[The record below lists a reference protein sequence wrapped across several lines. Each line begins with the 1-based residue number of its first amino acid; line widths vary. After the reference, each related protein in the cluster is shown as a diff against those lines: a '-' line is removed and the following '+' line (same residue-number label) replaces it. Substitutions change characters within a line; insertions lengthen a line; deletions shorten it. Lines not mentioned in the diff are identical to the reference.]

1 MGWAMKLSMPRFD
14 QAPVLVVGDVM
25 LDRYW
30 HGGTS
35 RISPEAPV
43 PVVRVDQIEDRPGGA
58 ANVAL
63 NIAALGA
70 PASLVGVTGED
81 EAAESLSASLSAAG
95 VNTRFQRISHQ
106 PTIVKLRVMSRHQQ
120 LLRIDF
126 EEPFATD
133 GVQMSHDVESLL
145 AGVKVLVL
153 SDYGKGALQNH
164 QALIQSAVQRGIPVL
179 ADPKG
184 KDFTR
189 YRGASL
195 ITPNLSEFEAIVGRC
210 ADEADLVAKGASLM
224 AELELGALLVTRGE
238 HGMTLLRPEHPALHL
253 PARAREV
260 FDVTGAGDTVIST
273 LAAAIA
279 AGEALPQAV
288 ALANLAAGIVVGKL
302 GTAAISAPELRRA
315 ISREQGSERGVLT
328 LDQLLLAI
336 EDARAHHEK
345 IVFTNGCFDIL
356 HAGHVTYLEQARM
369 QGDRLIV
376 AINDDASVACLK
388 GPGRP
393 INSVDR
399 RMAVLAGLGAVD
411 WVVSFSEDTPENLL
425 RQVKPDV
432 LVKGGDYGV
441 DQVVGAD
448 IVREYGGTVQVLGL
462 VENSS
467 TTAIVEKIRNR

>member
-1 MGWAMKLSMPRFD
+1 MKLTMPRYD
-14 QAPVLVVGDVM
+14 QAAVLVVGDVM

-43 PVVRVDQIEDRPGGA
+43 PVVRVEQIEDRPGGA

-63 NIAALGA
+63 NIAALGSRA
-70 PASLVGVTGED
+70 LLVGVTGVD
-81 EAAESLSASLSAAG
+81 EAADSLSDSLRG
-95 VNTRFQRISHQ
+95 VGVETHFQRLDEQ

-120 LLRIDF
+120 LLRMDF
-126 EEPFATD
+126 EEPFDTD
-133 GVQMSHDVESLL
+133 TAALAREVEQLL

-164 QALIQSAVQRGIPVL
+164 QALIQLARARGIAVL

-184 KDFTR
+184 KDFSI

-195 ITPNLSEFEAIVGRC
+195 ITPNLHEFETIVGGC
-210 ADEADLVAKGASLM
+210 VDEAELVSKGARLM
-224 AELELGALLVTRGE
+224 RELELGALLVTRGE
-238 HGMTLLRPEHPALHL
+238 HGMTLLRPEHAPLHL

-273 LAAAIA
+273 LAASIA
-279 AGEALPQAV
+279 ASEELPNAV

-315 ISREQGSERGVLT
+315 VQREEGSERGVLS
-328 LDQLLLAI
+328 LDQLLIAI
-336 EDARAHHEK
+336 EDARAHGER

-356 HAGHVTYLEQARM
+356 HAGHVTYLEQARA

-376 AINDDASVACLK
+376 AINDDASVSRLK

-393 INSVDR
+393 INAVDR

-411 WVVSFSEDTPENLL
+411 WVVSFSEDTPERLL
-425 RQVKPDV
+425 KQVQPDV

-448 IVREYGGTVQVLGL
+448 IVQAYGGEVRVLGL

-467 TTAIVEKIRNR
+467 TTAIVEKIRNK

>member
-1 MGWAMKLSMPRFD
+1 MKLSMPRFD

-43 PVVRVDQIEDRPGGA
+43 PVVKVEQIEDRPGGA

-70 PASLVGVTGED
+70 PAMLVGITGLD
-81 EAAESLSASLSAAG
+81 EAADSLTDSLNAAG
-95 VNTRFQRISHQ
+95 VDVHFQRLAEQ

-120 LLRIDF
+120 LLRMDF
-126 EEPFATD
+126 EETFDTNAEALAAE
-133 GVQMSHDVESLL
+133 VERLL
-145 AGVKVLVL
+145 PQAKVLVL
-153 SDYGKGALQNH
+153 SDYGKGALRNH
-164 QALIQSAVQRGIPVL
+164 QALIQAARRRGVPVL

-184 KDFTR
+184 KDFSI

-195 ITPNLSEFEAIVGRC
+195 ITPNLSEFESIVGRC
-210 ADEADLVAKGASLM
+210 ADEADLVAKGAGLM
-224 AELELGALLVTRGE
+224 QELELGSLLVTRGE
-238 HGMTLLRPEHPALHL
+238 HGMTLLRPGHSPLHL

-273 LAAAIA
+273 LAAALA
-279 AGEALPQAV
+279 AGEELPQAV

-315 ISREQGSERGVLT
+315 VQREQGSERGVLS

-336 EDARAHHEK
+336 EDARAHGEK

-356 HAGHVTYLEQARM
+356 HAGHVTYLEQARA
-369 QGDRLIV
+369 QGDRLV
-376 AINDDASVACLK
+376 LAVNDDASVSRLK

-393 INSVDR
+393 INSVER

-411 WVVSFSEDTPENLL
+411 WVVSFHEDTPERLL
-425 RQVKPDV
+425 GQVKPDV
-432 LVKGGDYGV
+432 LVKGGDYGI

-448 IVREYGGTVQVLGL
+448 IVRAYGGEVRVLGL

-467 TTAIVEKIRNR
+467 TTAIVEKIRSK

>member
-1 MGWAMKLSMPRFD
+1 MKLSMPRFD

-43 PVVRVDQIEDRPGGA
+43 PVVKVEQIEDRPGGA

-70 PASLVGVTGED
+70 PALLVGVTGDD
-81 EAAESLSASLSAAG
+81 EAAASLSDRLQAVG
-95 VNTRFQRISHQ
+95 VKTHFQRIVGQ

-120 LLRIDF
+120 LLRMDF
-126 EEPFATD
+126 EQPFNTD
-133 GVQMSHDVESLL
+133 AAALAVEVEALL

-153 SDYGKGALQNH
+153 SDYGKGALKNH
-164 QALIQSAVQRGIPVL
+164 QVLIQAALAKGIAVL

-184 KDFTR
+184 KDFSI
-189 YRGASL
+189 YRGVSL
-195 ITPNLSEFEAIVGRC
+195 ITPNLNEFETIVGHC
-210 ADEADLVAKGASLM
+210 VDEAELVAKGARM
-224 AELELGALLVTRGE
+224 MRELELGALLITRGE
-238 HGMTLLRPEHPALHL
+238 HGMTLLRPDHAALHL

-273 LAAAIA
+273 LAASLA
-279 AGEALPQAV
+279 AGEELPQAV

-315 ISREQGSERGVLT
+315 IQREAGSERGVLSP
-328 LDQLLLAI
+328 DQLLLAI
-336 EDARAHHEK
+336 EDARAHGEK

-356 HAGHVTYLEQARM
+356 HAGHVAYLEQARA
-369 QGDRLIV
+369 QGDRLV
-376 AINDDASVACLK
+376 LAVNDDASVTRLK

-425 RQVKPDV
+425 REVKPDV
-432 LVKGGDYGV
+432 LVKGGDYGI

-448 IVREYGGTVQVLGL
+448 IVSAYGGEVRVLGL
-462 VENSS
+462 VANSS
-467 TTAIVEKIRNR
+467 TTAIVEKIRNN

>member
-1 MGWAMKLSMPRFD
+1 MKLSMPRFD
-14 QAPVLVVGDVM
+14 QAAVLVVGDVM

-70 PASLVGVTGED
+70 PARLIGVTGED
-81 EAAESLSASLSAAG
+81 EAAESLTNSLQGAG
-95 VNTRFQRISHQ
+95 VQAHFQRIASQ

-120 LLRIDF
+120 LLRMDF
-126 EEPFATD
+126 EELFKTD
-133 GVQMSHDVESLL
+133 TVALTASVDSQLDGI
-145 AGVKVLVL
+145 KVLVL
-153 SDYGKGALQNH
+153 SDYGKGALKNH
-164 QALIQSAVQRGIPVL
+164 QELIQAARARNIPVL

-184 KDFTR
+184 KDFAI

-195 ITPNLSEFEAIVGRC
+195 ITPNLSEFETIVGRC
-210 ADEADLVAKGASLM
+210 SDEAELVAKGAELM
-224 AELELGALLVTRGE
+224 QQLELGALLVTRGE
-238 HGMTLLRPEHPALHL
+238 HGMTLLRPGHPALHL

-273 LAAAIA
+273 LAASIA
-279 AGEALPQAV
+279 AGEELPQAV

-315 ISREQGSERGVLT
+315 VQREQGSERGVLS
-328 LDQLLLAI
+328 LEQLLTSI
-336 EDARAHHEK
+336 EDARAHGEK

-356 HAGHVTYLEQARM
+356 HAGHVTYLEQARA
-369 QGDRLIV
+369 QGDRLV
-376 AINDDASVACLK
+376 LAVNDDASVSRLK

-425 RQVKPDV
+425 LAVKPDV

-441 DQVVGAD
+441 EQVVGAD
-448 IVREYGGTVQVLGL
+448 IVKAYGGEVRVLGL

-467 TTAIVEKIRNR
+467 TTAIVNKILERN